1 MQNLQFDF
9 FNYAG
14 IHRSVFV
21 YTRPEVYI
29 SDVVTST
36 IQAPSSSSLWYLNYQ
51 VSVNGSATT
60 STTVNVKLFDSNGS
74 IVVASGEG
82 VSGVLKVSNPTLWWP
97 WSMNLTQ
104 SYSYMYRLQ
113 VRGGA

>member
-14 IHRSVFV
+14 IHRSVSL

-29 SDVVTST
+29 SDMVTNT
-36 IQAPSSSSLWYLNYQ
+36 TQVPSSSLWYLNYH
-51 VSVNGSATT
+51 VSVNGSATA
-60 STTVNVKLFDSNGS
+60 SATVMVKLFDSNGS
-74 IVVASGEG
+74 TVVASGEG
-82 VSGVLKVSNPTLWWP
+82 ASGILKVSNPMLWWP

-113 VRGGA
+113 VGGGA